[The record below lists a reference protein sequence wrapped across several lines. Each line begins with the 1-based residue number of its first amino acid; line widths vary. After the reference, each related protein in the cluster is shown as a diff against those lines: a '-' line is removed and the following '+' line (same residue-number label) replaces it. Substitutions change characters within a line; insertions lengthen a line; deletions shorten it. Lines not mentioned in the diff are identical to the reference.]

1 MNELNIT
8 IRKQL
13 SNPTENYKKVGV
25 MGAIAMVQAF
35 GAKESSNSRGAGS
48 SSQASAASRNQAET
62 DPLLKIS
69 ILYLTMIKNSC
80 HKSATCLSLTYDELA
95 NMVMSNILEPMLVL
109 WIKEEFSDQFAGTF
123 VSEDTEQFV
132 LRPDRNIGIEHWL
145 NLDGPDA
152 MLSISIMP
160 KLCEQSSNTVS
171 DSPLLD
177 TPDAVICLCSLFK
190 LMQATEKAIG
200 ENGLDDIDGVL
211 GCSISMFKRDYLQVR
226 FFLLRW
232 SCCLMIVVE
241 MAHIIP

>member
-1 MNELNIT
+1 
-8 IRKQL
+8 
-13 SNPTENYKKVGV
+13 

-35 GAKESSNSRGAGS
+35 GAKESAINSRGGS
-48 SSQASAASRNQAET
+48 SSQAAASRNQAES

-80 HKSATCLSLTYDELA
+80 HKSATCLSMTYDELA

-123 VSEDTEQFV
+123 VGEDTEQFV
-132 LRPDRNIGIEHWL
+132 LRPDRRIGIEHWM

-160 KLCEQSSNTVS
+160 KLCEESSNAVS
-171 DSPLLD
+171 ESPLLD

-211 GCSISMFKRDYLQVR
+211 GCSISMFKLEYLAVS
-226 FFLLRW
+226 LLLC
-232 SCCLMIVVE
+232 SDNIV
-241 MAHIIP
+241 

>member
-1 MNELNIT
+1 
-8 IRKQL
+8 
-13 SNPTENYKKVGV
+13 
-25 MGAIAMVQAF
+25 MVQAF
-35 GAKESSNSRGAGS
+35 GAKETVNSRGAGS
-48 SSQASAASRNQAET
+48 SSQASSASRNQAET

-95 NMVMSNILEPMLVL
+95 NMVMSDILEPMLVL

-123 VSEDTEQFV
+123 VSEDTEQIV
-132 LRPDRNIGIEHWL
+132 LRSDRNIGIERWL

-160 KLCEQSSNTVS
+160 KLCEQNSNAVS

-211 GCSISMFKRDYLQVR
+211 GCSISMFKRDYLAVC
-226 FFLLRW
+226 
-232 SCCLMIVVE
+232 SCFGLTFV
-241 MAHIIP
+241 